1 VNRRTLTGWIDRIRL
16 EPDAPSEPAPLT
28 TWQQIWRTGAAILIS
43 ALAWADVAPKQW
55 DQDEYLF
62 WLDLCVGLT
71 ALVVMQFRRRH
82 PFAIAM
88 AVTAVGMVSATSAG
102 PGVIVAVS
110 LATRRRWVELVPFAA
125 VSITSGMLY
134 YQIEPADSAG
144 VYGDLGFIVVVTAVL
159 IAAGLYIG
167 ARRDLLASLK
177 DRAERAEREQA
188 MRVAQARTTE
198 RARIAREMHDV
209 LAHRISLVAMHA
221 GAMAYRTDLGADET
235 RRTAEVIQANAH
247 QALADLRQVLGMLR
261 DDRPIGAPERPQPT
275 LRDIPDLID
284 EAVAA
289 GMHVSLAN
297 EVGDLEPAPETI
309 GRSAYRIIQESLTN
323 ARKHA
328 PDTTVR
334 VRLSGEAG
342 GELTIEVRNPLRV
355 GDDWRDASLPESG
368 LGLIGLAERAE
379 LSGGRLEHGRTAA
392 REFVVRAHL
401 PWPKPVPAGGDA

>member
-1 VNRRTLTGWIDRIRL
+1 M
-16 EPDAPSEPAPLT
+16 
-28 TWQQIWRTGAAILIS
+28 
-43 ALAWADVAPKQW
+43 AWADVAPAQW
-55 DQDEYLF
+55 DQDRYLF
-62 WLDLCVGLT
+62 WLDLSLGL
-71 ALVVMQFRRRH
+71 ACLVVMQFRRRH

-88 AVTAVGMVSATSAG
+88 LVTSVGMVSATSTG

-110 LATRRRWVELVPFAA
+110 LATRRRWDELVPFAA
-125 VSITSGMLY
+125 VSIVSGMLY

-144 VYGDLGFIVVVTAVL
+144 VYGDLGFVVVANAVL

-167 ARRDLLASLK
+167 ARRALVASLK

-188 MRVAQARTTE
+188 MRVAQARTNE

-221 GAMAYRTDLGADET
+221 GAMAYRTDLSPDKT

-247 QALADLRQVLGMLR
+247 HALVDLRQVLGMLR
-261 DDRPIGAPERPQPT
+261 DDRPKDAPERPQPT

-289 GMHVSLAN
+289 GMNVRLTN
-297 EVGDLEPAPETI
+297 DVEDLEPAPETI
-309 GRSAYRIIQESLTN
+309 GRSAYRIIQEGLTN

-328 PDTTVR
+328 PNTTVR
-334 VRLSGEAG
+334 VQLSGEEG
-342 GELTIEVRNPLRV
+342 GELTVEIRNPLRV
-355 GDDWRDASLPESG
+355 GDDRRDAALPESG
-368 LGLIGLAERAE
+368 LGLIGLVERAE
-379 LSGGRLEHGRTAA
+379 LSGGRLEHGRTAS

-401 PWPKPVPAGGDA
+401 PWPQRVSAGGDA

>member
-1 VNRRTLTGWIDRIRL
+1 VSR
-16 EPDAPSEPAPLT
+16 EPPPLT
-28 TWQQIWRTGAAILIS
+28 AWQQIWRTGAAIVVS
-43 ALAWADVAPKQW
+43 GLAWVDVAPVQW
-55 DQDEYLF
+55 DDHRFLF
-62 WLDLCVGLT
+62 WLDLGVGLA

-82 PFAIAM
+82 PFAIAIL
-88 AVTAVGMVSATSAG
+88 VTAAGMVSATSAG
-102 PGVIVAVS
+102 PGVIVGVS

-125 VSITSGMLY
+125 VSITSGMLF
-134 YQIEPADSAG
+134 YQIAPVDSAG
-144 VYGDLGFIVVVTAVL
+144 VYGDLGFTVVVTAVL

-167 ARRDLLASLK
+167 ARRALLASLK

-188 MRVAQARTTE
+188 MRVAQARTNE

-221 GAMAYRTDLGADET
+221 GAMAYRTDLSPDET

-247 QALADLRQVLGMLR
+247 QALTDLRQVLGMLR
-261 DDRPIGAPERPQPT
+261 DDRADNIPERPQPT

-284 EAVAA
+284 EAVAV
-289 GMHVSLAN
+289 GMHVSLTN
-297 EVGDLEPAPETI
+297 DVGDLEPAPEAI

-328 PDTTVR
+328 PDTMVR

-342 GELTIEVRNPLRV
+342 GELTIEIRNPLRV
-355 GDDWRDASLPESG
+355 GDDRRDAALPESG

-401 PWPKPVPAGGDA
+401 PWSKPVPAGSDA

>member
-1 VNRRTLTGWIDRIRL
+1 M
-16 EPDAPSEPAPLT
+16 
-28 TWQQIWRTGAAILIS
+28 
-43 ALAWADVAPKQW
+43 AWADVAPAQW
-55 DQDEYLF
+55 DQDRYLF
-62 WLDLCVGLT
+62 WLDLSLGL
-71 ALVVMQFRRRH
+71 ACLVVMQFRRRH

-88 AVTAVGMVSATSAG
+88 LVTSVGMVSATSAG

-110 LATRRRWVELVPFAA
+110 LATRRRWDELVPFAA
-125 VSITSGMLY
+125 VSIVSGMLY

-144 VYGDLGFIVVVTAVL
+144 VYGDLGFVVVANAVL

-167 ARRDLLASLK
+167 ARRALVASLK

-188 MRVAQARTTE
+188 MRVAQARTNE

-221 GAMAYRTDLGADET
+221 GAMAYRTDLSPDET

-247 QALADLRQVLGMLR
+247 HALVDLRQVLGMLR
-261 DDRPIGAPERPQPT
+261 DDRPKDAPERPQPT

-289 GMHVSLAN
+289 GMNVRLTN
-297 EVGDLEPAPETI
+297 DVEDLEPAPETI
-309 GRSAYRIIQESLTN
+309 GRSAYRIIQEGLTN

-328 PDTTVR
+328 PNTTVR
-334 VRLSGEAG
+334 VQLSGEEG
-342 GELTIEVRNPLRV
+342 GELTVEIRNPLRV
-355 GDDWRDASLPESG
+355 GDDRRDAALPESG
-368 LGLIGLAERAE
+368 LGLIGLVERAE
-379 LSGGRLEHGRTAA
+379 LSGGRLEHGRTAS

-401 PWPKPVPAGGDA
+401 PWPQRVSAGGDA